1 MMGVINHRRDAI
13 NVEIEIRPCWLAGC
27 LLAGDGTEDAGLYL
41 ARVGITTRN
50 RETLRVRAV
59 NVDESLLLP
68 RWSRRSIHLLG

>member
-13 NVEIEIRPCWLAGC
+13 NVEIEIRPRWLAGW
-27 LLAGDGTEDAGLYL
+27 LAGDGTEDAGLYL